1 MKYTTLPVKP
11 VCELQ
16 EKVSQLIQSI
26 REIER
31 IVFRERVEERRATH
45 KMFPT
50 DYHQDA
56 RIIVSRHLRHF
67 IKELGEPISCRSYSD
82 GNAYVTWKDDKYE
95 IELIFK
101 NYLFEYIDH
110 EFVNY
115 KPPIEYLKKLK

>member
-26 REIER
+26 QEIER
-31 IVFRERVEERRATH
+31 RVRGELAEGKYDLP
-45 KMFPT
+45 KMVQKN
-50 DYHQDA
+50 YHYDI
-56 RIIVSRHLRHF
+56 RIRLSRDLRHF
-67 IKELGEPISCRSYSD
+67 IKELGEPISCRSYSSGD
-82 GNAYVTWKDDKYE
+82 TYATWKNDKYE

-101 NYLFEYIDH
+101 GYQFEYIDH

-115 KPPIEYLKKLK
+115 KPPIEYLTN

>member
-1 MKYTTLPVKP
+1 MKYTTLPIKP

-31 IVFRERVEERRATH
+31 IVFRERVEEKRDVY
-45 KMFPT
+45 KT
-50 DYHQDA
+50 DYHHDI
-56 RIIVSRHLRHF
+56 RIKMSRNLQHF
-67 IKELGEPISCRSYSD
+67 IKKLGEPISCRSYSD

-115 KPPIEYLKKLK
+115 KPPIEYLKN